1 MGEQLGAPVKKS
13 RPKYEWIIMLIV
25 IVAGAAVAFGIH
37 SAKQKTF
44 KTGLMMSELSE
55 LRAAVTQYK
64 FMNKVSPPDLDALV
78 KGKYSFKEEAPRP
91 YLTNIKPD
99 KAGKLVDPFGN
110 PYKYDPQKGTIQTVT
125 KGFEQ
130 W

>member
-1 MGEQLGAPVKKS
+1 MGEQVGSPMKKS

-25 IVAGAAVAFGIH
+25 IIAGAAVAFGIY
-37 SAKQKTF
+37 SAKQKAF

-64 FMNKVSPPDLDALV
+64 FMNKVNPPDLDALV
-78 KGKYSFKEEAPRP
+78 KGKYTFKSEEPKP

-99 KAGKLVDPFGN
+99 SAGKLVDPFGN
-110 PYKYDPQKGTIQTVT
+110 AYKYDTQKGTVQSVT
-125 KGFEQ
+125 KGCEQ